1 MEDKKIQINDVS
13 VNNIV
18 NTLGKTERYI
28 TIGWSSNDGFGE
40 YTMWYN
46 PTDGKWY
53 ADSEGMDKQDNKEY
67 LKALM
72 NQFIEQI
79 TII

>member
-1 MEDKKIQINDVS
+1 MEDKNIQITNVS
-13 VNNIV
+13 VDNII

-28 TIGWSSNDGFGE
+28 AMGWSSNDSFGE

-46 PTDGKWY
+46 PTDQKWY